1 MKELI
6 LTGIPELWAEDEQ
19 NAVFFGPWCFAD
31 NPEYD
36 FWDQA
41 RFTLAPRPW
50 KSKLDIL
57 LASRYLDSVIDKII
71 PVSAQYLNDWHGTD
85 YSERFWAIALNCWL
99 VHWLGII
106 YDRFKRLEYL
116 GQAYSQ
122 QRFAVRVMRPD
133 VPVERFSRKSLD
145 HYTNLCVLSQI
156 VHLARFH
163 FLEKN
168 VITEISGP
176 FYSGPKEPPSQPDK
190 RLEGRL
196 KRDLKNRFGERM
208 ASLSGIR
215 WGNVW
220 GLSGRDRL
228 ILSVSVLARRQNKAI
243 RQIGIRRNKAGAKQC
258 FRNGALP
265 FKTENL
271 FEEVISRMILSHL
284 PSNVFCLTNDQL
296 LRSRKAKVWIGND
309 IWNPQLALEIASVIE
324 SGGQWISVQHGGGY
338 GQYSS
343 FPVGKMEYAVADGF
357 ISWGWSK
364 PHLYDCPVFALPSP
378 LLTKLPRHEAR
389 TEKLIFIGTATPPYC
404 NRLDSTIKPE
414 ELLPYLLNK
423 ENFLQALNTNI
434 RALVHYRPYRHNFGV
449 DERKWILR
457 LLKQSQMLDD
467 GRLSDHMGQAR
478 LVVIDHL
485 ATSLIECMAMGV
497 PTICF
502 WSPEHFKESEEARP
516 YFDRLRDAEILH
528 DSPKAAARKV
538 NEIWNDVASW
548 WNSETV
554 QTARDRFCRQYALTS
569 KSWRWEWAKFL
580 RSYLGSGP
588 I

>member
-1 MKELI
+1 MDFGAAWGRI
-6 LTGIPELWAEDEQ
+6 RT
-19 NAVFFGPWCFAD
+19 VFF
-31 NPEYD
+31 
-36 FWDQA
+36 
-41 RFTLAPRPW
+41 
-50 KSKLDIL
+50 
-57 LASRYLDSVIDKII
+57 
-71 PVSAQYLNDWHGTD
+71 
-85 YSERFWAIALNCWL
+85 
-99 VHWLGII
+99 
-106 YDRFKRLEYL
+106 
-116 GQAYSQ
+116 
-122 QRFAVRVMRPD
+122 
-133 VPVERFSRKSLD
+133 
-145 HYTNLCVLSQI
+145 
-156 VHLARFH
+156 
-163 FLEKN
+163 
-168 VITEISGP
+168 
-176 FYSGPKEPPSQPDK
+176 
-190 RLEGRL
+190 
-196 KRDLKNRFGERM
+196 
-208 ASLSGIR
+208 
-215 WGNVW
+215 
-220 GLSGRDRL
+220 LSGR
-228 ILSVSVLARRQNKAI
+228 
-243 RQIGIRRNKAGAKQC
+243 
-258 FRNGALP
+258 
-265 FKTENL
+265 
-271 FEEVISRMILSHL
+271 
-284 PSNVFCLTNDQL
+284 
-296 LRSRKAKVWIGND
+296 
-309 IWNPQLALEIASVIE
+309 
-324 SGGQWISVQHGGGY
+324 
-338 GQYSS
+338 
-343 FPVGKMEYAVADGF
+343 
-357 ISWGWSK
+357 K

-378 LLTKLPRHEAR
+378 FLTKLPRHETR

-434 RALVHYRPYRHNFGV
+434 RALVQYRPYRHNFGV

-485 ATSLIECMAMGV
+485 ATSLIECVAMGV

-538 NEIWNDVASW
+538 NEIWNDVESW